1 MQRSLLSSSRRC
13 FTTTTRA
20 MAAYKDK
27 QGGILFTPGPLS
39 TTQKVKDAMLVDYG
53 SRDQFFID
61 TVKNVRSGL
70 LQAADVSDEEYTCI
84 PLQGSGSMGIESVCS
99 TLIPNGGKILI
110 LRNGAYGDRMKAI
123 CERLGIE
130 VVFFN
135 GSEDGPLDTVAIED
149 LMKQHPDLSM
159 VGVVHCETSTGVF
172 NPISEI
178 RDLMNT
184 HCSNALYFVDAM
196 SSFGGV
202 TIDMNALSI
211 DVLVSSSNKCIQG
224 VPGFSIILAKNS
236 VVSDAAKRG
245 SARSYCLDLCMQD
258 AGLNK
263 SGQFNNTPPV
273 HSIVAFNQ
281 ALTELKEE
289 GGVAAREQR
298 YKSNQTIIS
307 EGMKK
312 IGFSL
317 YLDDSKSSFGHI
329 ITSFRF
335 PESPNWDFNEFYN
348 QLNDKGF
355 VIYPGKAAKAPCFR
369 IGHIGD
375 ILPEDSEAL
384 LKAVTEVLA
393 NMNIK
398 L

>member
-1 MQRSLLSSSRRC
+1 MQRSIAM
-13 FTTTTRA
+13 TTRRFLSNTA
-20 MAAYKDK
+20 CNLAAYKDK

-39 TTQKVKDAMLVDYG
+39 TTKRVKEAMLVDYG
-53 SRDQFFID
+53 SRDEYFIKV
-61 TVKNVRSGL
+61 VKKVRSGL
-70 LQAADVSDEEYTCI
+70 LKAANVSEDEYTCI

-99 TLIPNGGKILI
+99 TLIPKGGKIII

-123 CERLGIE
+123 CQRLGIE
-130 VVFFN
+130 VVFFD
-135 GSEDGPLDTVAIED
+135 GAEDGPLDLVAIEE
-149 LMKQHPDLSM
+149 LFSQHQDASM
-159 VGVVHCETSTGVF
+159 VGVVHCETSTGVL
-172 NPISEI
+172 NPITGI
-178 RDLMNT
+178 RKLMDK
-184 HCSNALYFVDAM
+184 HCKKALYFVDAM

-202 TIDMNALSI
+202 SIDVNSLSI
-211 DVLVSSSNKCIQG
+211 DVLVSSSNKCVQG
-224 VPGFSIILAKNS
+224 VPGFSIILAKKS
-236 VVSDAAKRG
+236 VVAAAAEQG

-273 HSIVAFNQ
+273 HSIVAFSE
-281 ALTELKEE
+281 ALSELEAE

-298 YKSNQTIIS
+298 YKSNQVIIS

-312 IGFSL
+312 LGFSL
-317 YLDDSKSSFGHI
+317 YLDDSKDSFGHI

-335 PESPNWDFNEFYN
+335 PEHENWNFEEFYN
-348 QLNDKGF
+348 QLNDRGF

-384 LKAVTEVLA
+384 LVAVREVLD
-393 NMNIK
+393 NMGISQ
-398 L
+398 